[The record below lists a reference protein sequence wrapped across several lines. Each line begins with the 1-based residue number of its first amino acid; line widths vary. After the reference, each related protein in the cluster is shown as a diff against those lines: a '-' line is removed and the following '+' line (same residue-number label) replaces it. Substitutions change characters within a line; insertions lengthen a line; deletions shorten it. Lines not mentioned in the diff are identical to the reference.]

1 MQGMSRSTYFH
12 VLVHYP
18 GPRVFLSL
26 TPNYFDGKYNQVL
39 TEADTRNKKRR
50 DVKNRWNGSQVTS
63 FSTHDQVWSAYK
75 AAGPRSISLVITKYL
90 DFPNFPPTL
99 HGVLIKTC
107 WVSLSSSLDFRR
119 LLWSLMSLIPSS
131 RVSDHRT
138 PENSGLT
145 PHDYSKKKNVFLF
158 FIPLEKEAGI
168 FKLFKKWDKKNIKS
182 NITNPALIVLTESS
196 HCSPHCSTSQ
206 NTETWIPIRQE
217 FPSSADR
224 SWHVSLS
231 DYF

>member
-145 PHDYSKKKNVFLF
+145 PHDYSKKKMCFFSLYRLRRKPEFLSY
-158 FIPLEKEAGI
+158 LKSGI
-168 FKLFKKWDKKNIKS
+168 KK
-182 NITNPALIVLTESS
+182 TSS
-196 HCSPHCSTSQ
+196 Q
-206 NTETWIPIRQE
+206 I
-217 FPSSADR
+217 
-224 SWHVSLS
+224 
-231 DYF
+231 